1 MTSITRLF
9 VGNLPE
15 NANEKLI
22 LNAFSSYGDVTNID
36 IKCKPDPESDK
47 KRFAFVTLS
56 TSENYIESCLKHF
69 SNEDF
74 LGNRLYVTRARE
86 SFLERLQREREQAQG
101 IKKPSAEPA
110 QNDFSTRN
118 DHVFDQNRKNKRKF
132 LNDDDLHSNDIVH
145 LQSNKI
151 TKTDNYEKNIKQTPQ
166 INNVN
171 NITDKPGDKKQESEK
186 KRLES
191 MKRKRQEFK
200 EKKLIIKTGLTGI
213 DKVSNKKII
222 FTDTGEENISVN
234 GSSSISNGLENR
246 NNLFDDED
254 SDDGINFNIKEQFE
268 GKKGQKVLDL
278 QSRYKS
284 DKRFVLDERFADESD
299 EGDAVAS
306 EKQLEEDET
315 VELER
320 ADEKS
325 KQVKILQDVLG
336 VAIRSNHTK
345 PQDSSS
351 KTKAKLGM
359 LRFDPLQPDHAKF
372 LAPVEPKEEVSKKSK
387 KKKSKDKEEIPE
399 YQPVVEVEKVEVSKE
414 QFYEVSDVLKEAI
427 AQPTSF
433 SLRSLFSKRE
443 PTEEETPNDTEES
456 IPLVKTKD
464 KKVKHPLDPGE
475 KNPFVYDS
483 SESEDEG
490 EPLHKDTLITEK
502 VEPKAVWR
510 ENLFLS
516 LSFDNRLKEGLEFF
530 NQPLEGEIPKER
542 RQLKS
547 VMKKRLYNKER
558 KNKMFQKKIG
568 GRKKTM
574 KKSYNKKS

>member
-1 MTSITRLF
+1 MTSTTRLF

-15 NANEKLI
+15 NANEKHI

-36 IKCKPDPESDK
+36 IKCKPDAENDK

-110 QNDFSTRN
+110 QNDFSARN
-118 DHVFDQNRKNKRKF
+118 DHVFDQNRKNKRRF
-132 LNDDDLHSNDIVH
+132 LNDDDLHSNDIH
-145 LQSNKI
+145 LQN
-151 TKTDNYEKNIKQTPQ
+151 
-166 INNVN
+166 
-171 NITDKPGDKKQESEK
+171 KPGDKKQESEK

-222 FTDTGEENISVN
+222 FTDTGEEKISEN
-234 GSSSISNGLENR
+234 GSSNINNGLQNR

-284 DKRFVLDERFADESD
+284 DKRFVLDERFAEDSD

-399 YQPVVEVEKVEVSKE
+399 PQPVVEVEKVEVSKE

-433 SLRSLFSKRE
+433 SLRSLFSKSE
-443 PTEEETPNDTEES
+443 HTEEETPNDTEES
-456 IPLVKTKD
+456 KPLVKTKD

-475 KNPFVYDS
+475 KNPFLYDS
-483 SESEDEG
+483 SESEDEC
-490 EPLHKDTLITEK
+490 EPLHKDTLITAK

>member
-1 MTSITRLF
+1 MVLTTRLF

-15 NANEKLI
+15 NANENDLRS
-22 LNAFSSYGDVTNID
+22 AFSSYGDITTVD
-36 IKCKPDPESDK
+36 IKCKADEENK
-47 KRFAFVTLS
+47 KKFAFITLS
-56 TSENYIESCLKHF
+56 ASENYIESCIKYF

-74 LGNRLYVTRARE
+74 LGNRLYVTKARE
-86 SFLERLQREREQAQG
+86 SFLERLQREREQAQA
-101 IKKPSAEPA
+101 IKKPATVPA
-110 QNDFSTRN
+110 QNDFNVN
-118 DHVFDQNRKNKRKF
+118 DHGFDQSRKNKRKF
-132 LNDDDLHSNDIVH
+132 ISDDDLHNDIN

-151 TKTDNYEKNIKQTPQ
+151 TKSDTYEKNLKQTLQ

-213 DKVSNKKII
+213 DKISNKKIL
-222 FTDTGEENISVN
+222 FTDAGEENVSEN
-234 GSSSISNGLENR
+234 GPSKRNNGLQNR

-284 DKRFVLDERFADESD
+284 DKRFVLDQRFAEDSD
-299 EGDAVAS
+299 EGNEEELGV
-306 EKQLEEDET
+306 KNVEEDET
-315 VELER
+315 VELEQ

-336 VAIRSNHTK
+336 VAIRSKH
-345 PQDSSS
+345 QESSS

-399 YQPVVEVEKVEVSKE
+399 PQPVVEVEKIEVSKE

-433 SLRSLFSKRE
+433 SLRSLFSKSNS
-443 PTEEETPNDTEES
+443 TEEETPNDTDQS
-456 IPLVKTKD
+456 KYLVKVKD

-490 EPLHKDTLITEK
+490 ESLNKDTVIPEK
-502 VEPKAVWR
+502 VEQKAVWR

-516 LSFDNRLKEGLEFF
+516 LNLDNRLQEGLEFF

-574 KKSYNKKS
+574 KKNYNKKN